1 MQKKIILEIVELVF
15 EKSKDSQLRPEFFE
29 NVNVELTE
37 LAEYLQVTK
46 MQALIVCLVF
56 VLINLE
62 EVPSNNAIGKHLNLN
77 VLIILRYSDDFDAL
91 FSKGIIK
98 KRALKRKGSKSL
110 IGQKYVMNPLVADAI
125 TSNEPIPE
133 LKQKANDIYEVL
145 EYIWYRI
152 YARSNSDISTDELYE
167 EIIDSIQLSNDFELI
182 NKIGILNVPIEDKVL
197 MFYII
202 WKTINSGIT
211 EIELFEAI
219 EDIFDRSSVMLK
231 YEQSFLN
238 GSNKLLDGYI
248 EIIPSDFFR
257 ETKIKLSDNS
267 INMLQESG
275 IKIFE
280 NKKSYNNI
288 TKPED
293 IREKKLV
300 FDHRVTSQVES
311 ISKLLTE
318 ENFQVTRK
326 RLEAKGLPTG
336 FACLFYGS
344 PGTGK
349 TEFAMQVARMTGRA
363 IFKVEISN
371 TKSMWFGESEK
382 VIKRIFTDYSRFSL
396 ECDITPILF
405 FNEADAILSSRQN
418 NSGYNHSVT
427 QTLNAMQNII
437 LEEMENFKGILIATT
452 NLENNLDSAFE
463 RRFLYKV
470 QFNKPTIEGKG
481 QIWKLKLP
489 FLNEEECIQLARAYD
504 FSGGQIENIV
514 RKVELNEV
522 IHGELPNF
530 KSIIEFCDTELITK
544 TSREKI
550 GF

>member
-1 MQKKIILEIVELVF
+1 MATCALKAALCFFLLVFIRVKLIILLNLP
-15 EKSKDSQLRPEFFE
+15 SGLNLR
-29 NVNVELTE
+29 
-37 LAEYLQVTK
+37 EYYTK
-46 MQALIVCLVF
+46 MQALIVCLIF

-77 VLIILRYSDDFDAL
+77 VLIILRYSDDFDVL

-238 GSNKLLDGYI
+238 GTNKLLDGYI

-418 NSGYNHSVT
+418 NTGYNHSVT

-470 QFNKPTIEGKG
+470 QFNKPTIDAKG

-489 FLNEEECIQLARAYD
+489 SLNEEECIQLARAYD

-530 KSIIEFCDTELITK
+530 KSIIEFCDTELINK
-544 TSREKI
+544 TSHEKI

>member
-311 ISKLLTE
+311 IYKLLTE

-452 NLENNLDSAFE
+452 NLENNLDLAFE

-470 QFNKPTIEGKG
+470 QFNKPTIDEKG

-489 FLNEEECIQLARAYD
+489 SLNEEECIQLARAYD